1 MHKLRFLFM
10 DITLVRIL
18 SLIPKKDDGTFKHGA
33 KAEFGRSLG
42 YDGGEIINMWE
53 KGASTSYVKKLH
65 EISAKYNVS
74 LEWLRGETDDPSQK
88 KKPATD
94 GDRLNPDYMKLNAA
108 NRAAIDAAIA
118 ALLKSQQQEG

>member
-1 MHKLRFLFM
+1 M
-10 DITLVRIL
+10 DIVLNRIL
-18 SLIPKKDDGTFKHGA
+18 SLLETDETGKPKHGA
-33 KAEFGRSLG
+33 KAKFARSIG
-42 YDGGEIINMWE
+42 YDSGDIVSMWE
-53 KGASTSYVKKLH
+53 KGSSNSYKKKLH
-65 EISAKYNVS
+65 EISDKYNVS
-74 LEWLRGETDDPSQK
+74 LEWLRGETDDPEQK

>member
-1 MHKLRFLFM
+1 M

-74 LEWLRGETDDPSQK
+74 FEWLRGETDDPSQK

>member
-74 LEWLRGETDDPSQK
+74 FEWLRGETDDPSQK

>member
-94 GDRLNPDYMKLNAA
+94 GDRLNPEQMKVSAA
-108 NRAAIDAAIA
+108 SRAARDAAIA
-118 ALLKSQQQEG
+118 ALVKSQQQEG